1 MVGTGSAG
9 GRPLAY
15 VLDDEAAVATM
26 ICKQLTMLGMEAW
39 QYTDPGSFFKALQS
53 LATEPGGAGSGARSI
68 GRRRGNSK
76 AGYAQIRRKSSTHQR
91 S

>member
-15 VLDDEAAVATM
+15 VLDDEPAVAKM

-39 QYTDPGSFFKALQS
+39 EYGDPGNFF
-53 LATEPGGAGSGARSI
+53 
-68 GRRRGNSK
+68 
-76 AGYAQIRRKSSTHQR
+76 
-91 S
+91 